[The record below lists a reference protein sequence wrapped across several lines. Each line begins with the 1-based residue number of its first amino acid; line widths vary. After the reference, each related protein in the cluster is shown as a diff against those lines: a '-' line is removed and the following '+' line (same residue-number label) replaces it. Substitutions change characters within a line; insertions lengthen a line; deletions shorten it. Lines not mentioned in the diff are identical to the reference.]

1 MDKWSPFTR
10 SPDKL
15 SGVFLSAME
24 KKIAAMI
31 HVDIKYI
38 YEEQFSHQ
46 VFQCTAYR
54 IYYVGLI
61 YLDVCV
67 LKFTDS

>member
-46 VFQCTAYR
+46 VFQCTAYK
-54 IYYVGLI
+54 IYYGM
-61 YLDVCV
+61 
-67 LKFTDS
+67 